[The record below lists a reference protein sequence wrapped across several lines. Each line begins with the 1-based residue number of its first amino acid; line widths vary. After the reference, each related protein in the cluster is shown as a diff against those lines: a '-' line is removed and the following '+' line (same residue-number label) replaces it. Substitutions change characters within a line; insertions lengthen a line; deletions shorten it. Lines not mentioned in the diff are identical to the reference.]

1 MSFTPTTSG
10 SVEGSNLWSCAR
22 NNVNNAWNFNGNN
35 GFWDNNNM
43 YNGYRVRPLSND
55 GKFRKRR

>member
-1 MSFTPTTSG
+1 M
-10 SVEGSNLWSCAR
+10 EGSNLWSCAR
-22 NNVNNAWNFNGNN
+22 NNANNAWNFNGNN

-43 YNGYRVRPLSND
+43 YNSYRVRPLSND

>member
-1 MSFTPTTSG
+1 MSLTPTTPV

-22 NNVNNAWNFNGNN
+22 NNAYNAWYFNGNN

-43 YNGYRVRPLSND
+43 YNGYGVRPLSND
-55 GKFRKRR
+55 GKFRKKR

>member
-1 MSFTPTTSG
+1 M

-22 NNVNNAWNFNGNN
+22 NNANNAWYFNGNN

-55 GKFRKRR
+55 GNFRKKR